1 MRRSKKMAIGSLLR
15 KTAAVYAAK
24 KGYDAIRRARQPEP
38 RRSSA
43 GKVGTASVVALLGTA
58 GFFLLRSGRL
68 PAIPDIIRKKTS
80 SVFDS
85 GSNGE
90 GPLTE
95 SSRLADRP
103 M

>member
-1 MRRSKKMAIGSLLR
+1 MAIGPLLK

-24 KGYDAIRRARQPEP
+24 KGYDAFRRARQPEP
-38 RRSSA
+38 RRSPA
-43 GKVGTASVVALLGTA
+43 GKLGTATVVALLGTA

-68 PAIPDIIRKKTS
+68 PAIPDIVRKKTS
-80 SVFDS
+80 SGFNS

-90 GPLTE
+90 GPLNE